1 MPPRTIRRLMLL
13 GVLAPAAFAAACTPT
28 VRRHGYVPESEPL
41 TAITAGED
49 TRTTV
54 LARYGNPSTAGVFE
68 DNIWYYVTDVR
79 SQLGFLEPESSA
91 RLIVVVEFDD
101 EGVVSSVDSI
111 DLDEAREVALVD
123 RQTPTRGRELTILEQ
138 ILGNVGRLP
147 TDQLGGQ
154 DNLPGG
160 AGGPRRE

>member
-1 MPPRTIRRLMLL
+1 MTPRTFRRLMLL
-13 GVLAPAAFAAACTPT
+13 GVVAPAALAAACTPT

-49 TRTTV
+49 TRATV

-68 DNIWYYVTDVR
+68 ENVWYYVTDVR
-79 SQLGFLEPESSA
+79 EQLGFLAPSSSA

-101 EGVVSSVDSI
+101 EGVVNSVESI
-111 DLDEAREVALVD
+111 DLDASRDVALVD
-123 RQTPTRGRELTILEQ
+123 RETPTRGRELTILEQ

-147 TDQLGGQ
+147 TDQIGGQ
-154 DNLPGG
+154 ENLPGG